1 MTDARYAGLDW
12 DVARSRERR
21 TKRWSVYG
29 PDVLDF
35 TVAEMDLPVAEPI
48 MAAVR
53 DAVERQSFG
62 YPIPDTRSD
71 LPEIAAKW
79 LVAHHGL
86 ATEPAAVQLLPE
98 LMCGITNSVRLF
110 TRPGSPVVVPTPT
123 YRSFFGAIE
132 LADRQAIQAPMLHG
146 PDGYRLDFDRIDTA
160 LAKGAGSVLLC
171 HPANPVGRVF
181 RPDELRQLADIV
193 TAHDARVISD
203 EIHAPLRY
211 QKDFTPYASLNE
223 QTRHHSV
230 TLFSATKS
238 WNIPGL
244 RCGFI
249 ALTNPADRARW
260 AALPNAATGGI
271 SPLGMIGSAAAF
283 EHGGPWLDGAMD
295 YLAANRD
302 LLTQLFTNAGLPDV
316 YTPPE
321 ATYLAWLDLRSLG
334 LTDPAER
341 LLCDGGVAT
350 TPGPDHGQAGAGFTR
365 LNFATQPD
373 ILKEAVTR
381 IAEIV
386 HRSGPLM
393 EPSGAA

>member
-29 PDVLDF
+29 PEVLDL

-48 MAAVR
+48 MAALR
-53 DAVERQSFG
+53 DALERQTFG
-62 YPIPDTRSD
+62 YPIPRTRSD
-71 LPEIAAKW
+71 LPDIAAKW
-79 LVAHHGL
+79 LVEHHGL
-86 ATEPAAVQLLPE
+86 ATEPAAVQPLPE
-98 LMCGITNSVRLF
+98 LMRGITNSVRLF
-110 TRPGSPVVVPTPT
+110 TRSGSPVVVPTPT

-132 LADRQAIQAPMLHG
+132 LADRQAIEAPMLHG
-146 PDGYRLDFDRIDTA
+146 PDGYRLDIDYIDAA

-181 RPDELRQLADIV
+181 RRDELRQLAEIV

-211 QKDFTPYASLNE
+211 QQDFTPYASLNE
-223 QTRHHSV
+223 QARHHSV
-230 TLFSATKS
+230 TLFSATKA

-260 AALPNAATGGI
+260 ATLPGAATGGI

-283 EHGGPWLDGAMD
+283 EHGGPWLDRALD
-295 YLAANRD
+295 YLSANRD
-302 LLTQLFTNAGLPDV
+302 LLTRLFTDAGLPEV

-321 ATYLAWLDLRSLG
+321 ATYLAWLDLRPLG
-334 LTDPAER
+334 LTDPSAR
-341 LLCDGGVAT
+341 LLRDGGVAT
-350 TPGPDHGQAGAGFTR
+350 TPGPDHGQVGAGFAR

-373 ILKEAVTR
+373 ILEEAITR
-381 IAEIV
+381 IAEVV
-386 HRSGPLM
+386 HRSGPPT
-393 EPSGAA
+393 EQSGDA